1 MAHTLA
7 QVPQYALSLLL
18 ALLLALTPGWLAADE
33 PEPQA
38 AKESAASAQDATDNS
53 LSSSQQPEVHPELR
67 PMRASYGASINRGVS
82 INGSAVRSLEQQ
94 EDGSWLYRFDV
105 DSFIA
110 DIRESVT
117 LNWEDGQ
124 VIPQRY
130 RYTLKGFAV
139 RNRSRAIDFNWPA
152 EAVNGSFDGNT
163 FSHEAE
169 AGALDPLSF
178 QLQLMQDLKAG
189 KRDMRYAVVDRSGY
203 DYDRFAVIGEEAVDS
218 ELGQLDTVKVEKVR
232 GEGSKRE
239 TLMWFAPE
247 LDYLLI
253 RLVQTEPD
261 GTRYEVNI
269 ESADFD

>member
-1 MAHTLA
+1 MAN
-7 QVPQYALSLLL
+7 PQAPTSNAFRSLLL
-18 ALLLALTPGWLAADE
+18 AATLALAPACLFAGE

-38 AKESAASAQDATDNS
+38 VSTDSEQPAAPQAEQHT
-53 LSSSQQPEVHPELR
+53 ELR

-82 INGSAVRSLEQQ
+82 INGSAVRTLEQQ

-117 LNWEDGQ
+117 LTWQDGQ
-124 VIPQRY
+124 IVPQRY
-130 RYTLKGFAV
+130 RYTLEGFAI

-152 EAVNGSFDGNT
+152 EAINGSFDGNT
-163 FSHEAE
+163 FSHETE

-178 QLQLMQDLKAG
+178 QLQLIQDLKAG
-189 KRDMRYAVVDRSGY
+189 KREMLYAVIDRGGY
-203 DYDRFAVIGEEAVDS
+203 DYDRFAVIGEETVDS
-218 ELGQLDTVKVEKVR
+218 ALGQVDTVKVEKVR

-261 GTRYEVNI
+261 GTRYEVNV
-269 ESADFD
+269 ESAEFD